1 MPFTYNPDTREIR
14 MPPGDTATISVAVN
28 WDALQPGDVV
38 LFAVYDPNAMRGDL
52 LCKAVDIV
60 NGVAEIRIC
69 NHDTRD
75 IPPGTY
81 RWELRIVTSPARDE
95 AGNVVVDECGDH
107 VITVFDKSP
116 KFRLS
121 RGGAYV

>member
-14 MPPGDTATISVAVN
+14 MPPGDTATISVAVS
-28 WDALQPGDVV
+28 WDALRPGDVV
-38 LFAVYDPNAMRGDL
+38 LFAVYDPSADSGDL
-52 LCKAVDIV
+52 LCKAVNITDGRADI
-60 NGVAEIRIC
+60 RLC

-75 IPPGTY
+75 IPPGVY
-81 RWELRIVTSPARDE
+81 RWDLRVVTDPARDE
-95 AGNVVVDECGDH
+95 NGNVIADDCGDH

-116 KFRLS
+116 KFRLQ